1 MQNSIFVGIGASAG
15 GLKALEKLVKNLP
28 KDSNNIYVIALHS
41 DPNKKSSLV
50 EILSRFSTLLVEK
63 IDKNTDFLP
72 NRVYVIPPGYNL
84 GFKNANLIL
93 EPSLDAS
100 LPSSPS
106 IDILFKSLSDYAKSR
121 CVGIVLTGTGKDGS
135 IGIENIKKNKG
146 FTIAQ
151 NPNEAY
157 SSGMPQNAI
166 NTGYVDRI
174 LDVKYIARY
183 LSLPMLQNKKQLEEK
198 TSPNILQSIK
208 KILKEQENFNIDKYK
223 DDTIMRRINKRILL
237 AGSKS
242 QEDYL
247 EYIKNNNQEVHLLYQ
262 DILIGVTS
270 FFRDKTSF
278 KSLEKELTLYLKN
291 KPKNYELRVWSI
303 ACSSGEE
310 AYSLAILISQI
321 SKKLNKDF
329 FVHIFATDID
339 DEALDIAR
347 SAFYPKSALENID
360 KNLLDK
366 YFIEMHDGYK
376 VVQSIREQI
385 VFTHHNLLSEP
396 PFIKQDIISCRN
408 LLIYIKPETQQ
419 EIFTLFHYALKDHGV
434 LFLGSSESTLLSV
447 KYFLPLDIEHKIYKK
462 ERLENPPR
470 LSSHYFSKHLE
481 QSCKIKPVVA
491 DKVQIVD
498 IEEKISKK
506 IFDFFAPECLL
517 IDRDYSIIYKKGK
530 LPFLNHKDGF
540 VTLNILDNIS
550 EELRYDLTLLISKT
564 FDEGKTN
571 STKFIEFNSGKEVEF
586 LRIIAQPFNDVSGN
600 MLLLYF
606 QKLNEKE
613 LEFNSENTILAK
625 ESLVI
630 DSLVKQLQEIK
641 KENRLLIDKI
651 NANKENMQL
660 LNEELQSSNEE
671 LQSSNEELE
680 TSNEELQCSN
690 EELQCSILNIKTLK
704 KQLSLILNSTLDG
717 LIGLDLDGRVT
728 FVNDAAT
735 KMFGFARDELLGKVG
750 HRFWHHTR
758 ADGTHFPIE
767 ECTQH
772 YALKDGVSKRSEDLF
787 WRKDGTSFE
796 VEVSQNPI
804 IENGLIQGSVLYFHD
819 ITERNNLKKMLQKE
833 HQLADLF
840 MSVEGTIVLV
850 LDLKGDITMINKQGC
865 KLLRVDCSSVIGKN
879 FIDNFIP
886 KEIHAEIK
894 NVFNGVVNKK
904 INAVS
909 YYNNEIIDAKGNT
922 HLIAWTNNF
931 IKDIDGNITGIISS
945 GFDITNEQKLL
956 KKLAEEEN
964 LYRLTFEEADVGI
977 AHASLDGKWIDTNT
991 YLTNLL
997 GYTKEEFK
1005 KLTIIEIT
1013 HPDDIQNDKKMI
1025 QDLLSGKSSNYHIEK
1040 RYINKNGSIIWV
1052 NIAVVLLKNEFGKA
1066 LYFLKIIRDITEL
1079 KLLMYQ
1085 LENEET
1091 KLKNI
1096 IEFIPTPVIIYDED
1110 GQILIANKVFKES
1123 LGYIKNEITDIDFL
1137 VENIY
1142 KDEDKKAAK
1151 EFYARP
1157 FKTKKIEK
1165 CKQIFFNKSGEKR
1178 VGILNSIMLHNTY
1191 DDNKKVVVSAI
1202 VDITELQNKEEIM
1215 IAQSR
1220 QAAMGDMLAMI
1231 AHQWRQPLSVIS
1243 MVSNNLHADMELG
1256 EKITVSMLHELI
1268 KTLDEQT
1275 QYLSHT
1281 IDDFREFFKPDKI
1294 KETMSSLSLFEKIVT
1309 LMKKSLENNNIILEL
1324 PENKNISIE
1333 TYPNQLIQ
1341 VLINIISN
1349 AKDAIKQIDK
1359 KDGYIKIELEEKS
1372 DILLLS
1378 ICNNGAEIDSSVKHK
1393 LGQPYVSTKSKNG
1406 TGLGVYMS
1414 NIIVTKHLG
1423 GKLYWESN
1431 RKKTCFYIE
1440 LPKKY

>member
-15 GLKALEKLVKNLP
+15 GLKALEELIKNLP
-28 KDSNNIYVIALHS
+28 KDSNNIYIIALHS
-41 DPNKKSSLV
+41 DPDKKSSLV
-50 EILSRFSTLLVEK
+50 EILSRFTNIPIEK
-63 IDKNTDFLP
+63 IEKNSSFIP
-72 NRVYVIPPGYNL
+72 NHIYAIPPGHNL
-84 GFKNANLIL
+84 FFQNGRLIL
-93 EPSLDAS
+93 ENTSV
-100 LPSSPS
+100 SSVVSIPS
-106 IDILFKSLSDYAKSR
+106 IDILFESLSKYAKSK
-121 CVGIVLTGTGKDGS
+121 CIGIVMTGTGKDGS
-135 IGIENIKKNKG
+135 KGVEYIKKSDG

-151 NPNEAY
+151 NPNEAH
-157 SSGMPQNAI
+157 SPDMPQNAI
-166 NTGYVDRI
+166 NTGYIDRI
-174 LDVKYIARY
+174 LDIKYIARY
-183 LSLPMLQNKKQLEEK
+183 LSLPMPQNKKELKE
-198 TSPNILQSIK
+198 SVSSAILQSVK
-208 KILKEQENFNIDKYK
+208 KYLKEQENFNIDKYK
-223 DDTIMRRINKRILL
+223 DDTIVRRINKRILL

-247 EYIKNNNQEVHLLYQ
+247 EYIKNNSHEIHLLYQ
-262 DILIGVTS
+262 DILIGVTA
-270 FFRDKTSF
+270 FFRDKASF
-278 KSLEKELTLYLKN
+278 KSLENELSQYLAD
-291 KPKNYELRVWSI
+291 KPQNYELRIWSI

-339 DEALDIAR
+339 DEALNIAR
-347 SAFYPKSALENID
+347 NALYPKSALENID
-360 KNLLDK
+360 KELLES
-366 YFIEMHDGYK
+366 YFIETQDGYR
-376 VVQSIREQI
+376 VIQSIREQI

-408 LLIYIKPETQQ
+408 LLIYIKPEAQQ
-419 EIFTLFHYALKDHGV
+419 EVFTLFHYALKDHGV

-447 KYFLPLDIEHKIYKK
+447 KYFLALDSEHKIYKK
-462 ERLENPPR
+462 EKLKNPPR

-481 QSCKIKPVVA
+481 QSCKIKPVVT
-491 DKVQIVD
+491 DKVQSVD
-498 IEEKISKK
+498 IEEMISKK

-517 IDRDYSIIYKKGK
+517 IDREYSIVYKKGK

-540 VTLNILDNIS
+540 ITLNILDNIN
-550 EELRYDLTLLISKT
+550 EELRYDLSLLISKT
-564 FDEGKTN
+564 FDKGKTS
-571 STKFIEFNSGKEVEF
+571 STKFIEFNSEKGVEF
-586 LRIIAQPFNDVSGN
+586 LRIIAQPFNEINGD

-625 ESLVI
+625 ESLVVS
-630 DSLVKQLQEIK
+630 SLAKQLQEIK
-641 KENRLLIDKI
+641 VENGLLIDKI

-690 EELQCSILNIKTLK
+690 EELQASILNIKALK
-704 KQLSLILNSTLDG
+704 KQLSLILNSTMDG

-728 FVNDAAT
+728 FINNAAI
-735 KMFGFARDELLGKVG
+735 KMFGFSRDELIGKIG
-750 HRFWHHTR
+750 HQFWHHTK
-758 ADGTHFPIE
+758 ADGTHYPVE
-767 ECTQH
+767 KCSQH
-772 YALKDGVSKRSEDLF
+772 YALKDGISQRSEDLF

-804 IENGLIQGSVLYFHD
+804 IQNDIIQGAVLYFHD
-819 ITERNNLKKMLQKE
+819 ISERNNLKKMLQKE

-840 MSVEGTIVLV
+840 MNIEGMIVLT
-850 LDLKGDITMINKQGC
+850 LDLNGNVVMINNKGC
-865 KLLRVDCSSVIGKN
+865 KLLKMNCSSIVGKN

-886 KEIHAEIK
+886 GNIRTEIK
-894 NVFNGVVNKK
+894 NVFNSVKNKK
-904 INAVS
+904 IDIVS
-909 YYNNEIIDAKGNT
+909 YYNNEVIDAKGNI

-931 IKDIDGNITGIISS
+931 TKDIDGNVTGIISS

-977 AHASLDGKWIDTNT
+977 AHASLEGNWIDTNI

-1005 KLTIIEIT
+1005 RLTISDIT
-1013 HPDDIQNDKKMI
+1013 HPDDVQNDRKMI
-1025 QDLLSGKSSNYHIEK
+1025 QDLLDGKSNNYHIEK
-1040 RYINKNGSIIWV
+1040 RYINKNGNVIWV
-1052 NIAVVLLKNEFGKA
+1052 NIAVVLLKNEYGKA

-1085 LENEET
+1085 LESEET

-1096 IEFIPTPVIIYDED
+1096 IEFIPTPVIIYNED

-1123 LGYIKNEITDIDFL
+1123 LGYIKDEITDIDFL

-1142 KDEDKKAAK
+1142 KEEDKKTAK
-1151 EFYARP
+1151 EFYIKP

-1165 CKQIFFNKSGEKR
+1165 CKQIFFNKIGEKR
-1178 VGILNSIMLHNTY
+1178 VGILNSIMLNNTY
-1191 DDNKKVVVSAI
+1191 DDNKKVVVCAI
-1202 VDITELQNKEEIM
+1202 VDITQLQNKEEIM

-1231 AHQWRQPLSVIS
+1231 AHQWRQPLSIIS

-1256 EKITVSMLHELI
+1256 EKITVGMLHELI

-1281 IDDFREFFKPDKI
+1281 IDDFREFFKPDKA
-1294 KETMSSLSLFEKIVT
+1294 KETISSTSLFEKIVT
-1309 LMKKSLENNNIILEL
+1309 LMEKSLENNNIVLEL
-1324 PENKNISIE
+1324 PYNKNISIK

-1341 VLINIISN
+1341 VLINIINN

-1359 KDGYIKIELEEKS
+1359 KDGLIKINLKEKDDS
-1372 DILLLS
+1372 LLFS
-1378 ICNNGAEIDSSVKHK
+1378 VCNNGAEIDKSIKQK

-1414 NIIVTKHLG
+1414 NVIVTKHLN
-1423 GKLYWESN
+1423 GKLYWESDEE
-1431 RKKTCFYIE
+1431 RTCFYVE
-1440 LPKKY
+1440 LPKK